1 MTIHVIARLVVRPG
15 HRDDVARAL
24 GPLVAGSRAEPGNRR
39 YDPFV
44 AADGSPVFHIVEAYE
59 NEAALQAH
67 RDSAHY
73 RTYRATVADWLAAPP
88 EVHVLGPL
96 DVAGA

>member
-1 MTIHVIARLVVRPG
+1 MSVHVIARLTARPE
-15 HRDDVARAL
+15 HRDDVARVL
-24 GPLVAGSRAEPGNRR
+24 GPLIVGSRAEPGNLQ
-39 YDPFV
+39 YDLFI

-73 RTYRATVADWLAAPP
+73 RTYRARVADWLAAPP
-88 EVHVLGPL
+88 EVHVLAPC